1 MTALAHTKDKP
12 LVLVVDDDPD
22 LRALARIH
30 LGDGGFDV
38 IQAAT
43 GQECLALATTHSPDV
58 ILLDIMMP
66 GMNGGEVLT
75 ALAGDPVTKDIPVVF
90 VSALASPED
99 KVKGLESGAV
109 DYITK
114 PLETREFVAR
124 VGVAARRRG
133 RDGSDD
139 EAPGIGNREAF
150 EARLREEVARA
161 SRSSSSLAVLLA
173 DVDRLSEVNELHGR
187 AAGDELL
194 GAIGTTLGGTLR
206 MSDSMYRYGDD
217 EFAIILPDTDLPTAA
232 VVAERCRE
240 AIAGAI
246 PRRGGRGT
254 TVSIGIAE
262 LQHGH
267 AAEDLTARVHTAMH
281 RAKES
286 GGNQLW
292 RADDPRR
299 HGLGHSSLARQLTER
314 EWDILVHLSHRRTEQ
329 DIARR
334 LGIRPGT
341 VRSHKARIRRK
352 LHVAPDL
359 RLTEYVR
366 SHFKEL
372 ETSPK
377 QTVG

>member
-1 MTALAHTKDKP
+1 MATPLTHTKHKP

-22 LRALARIH
+22 LRALARIQ
-30 LGDGGFDV
+30 LGDGGFEV
-38 IQAAT
+38 IQAAS
-43 GQECLALATTHSPDV
+43 GQECLALASTHSPDV

-66 GMNGGEVLT
+66 GMDGSEVLT
-75 ALAGDPVTKDIPVVF
+75 ALSGDPVTKDIPVVF
-90 VSALASPED
+90 VSALSSSED
-99 KVKGLESGAV
+99 KVKGLENGAV

-114 PLETREFVAR
+114 PMDAREFVAR
-124 VGVAARRRG
+124 VGVAARHRR
-133 RDGSDD
+133 RERA
-139 EAPGIGNREAF
+139 EAETAGIGRRDAF
-150 EARLREEVARA
+150 EARLREEIARA
-161 SRSSSSLAVLLA
+161 SRSNSSLAVLLA
-173 DVDRLSEVNELHGR
+173 DVDGLAHVNEVHGL
-187 AAGDELL
+187 ASGDALLAELAVVL
-194 GAIGTTLGGTLR
+194 GSTLR
-206 MSDSMYRYGDD
+206 VSDSMYRYGGD
-217 EFAIILPDTDLPTAA
+217 EFSVILPDTDLPTAA
-232 VVAERCRE
+232 VVAERCRD
-240 AIAGAI
+240 AVAAT
-246 PRRGGRGT
+246 RWMRSRV
-254 TVSIGIAE
+254 TVSIGVAE
-262 LQHGH
+262 LQQGH
-267 AAEDLTARVHTAMH
+267 AAEDLIARVQTALH

-372 ETSPK
+372 ESSAG
-377 QTVG
+377 QSAG

>member
-1 MTALAHTKDKP
+1 MTAQLAPSKDRP

-22 LRALARIH
+22 LRALARIQ

-38 IQAAT
+38 IQAAN
-43 GQECLALATTHSPDV
+43 GHECLALASTHSPDV

-66 GMNGGEVLT
+66 GMDGGEVLT
-75 ALAGDPVTKDIPVVF
+75 ALSGDPVTKDIPVVF

-99 KVKGLESGAV
+99 KVRGLENGAV

-124 VGVAARRRG
+124 VGVAARRR
-133 RDGSDD
+133 RREPTDV
-139 EAPGIGNREAF
+139 AVPGIGGRDAF
-150 EARLREEVARA
+150 ETRLREEVARA
-161 SRSSSSLAVLLA
+161 SRSSSSLAVLLV
-173 DVDRLSEVNELHGR
+173 DVDQLRDVNELHGI
-187 AAGDELL
+187 ASGDALL
-194 GAIGTTLGGTLR
+194 AEIASSLGSTLR
-206 MSDSMYRYGDD
+206 VSDSMYRYGDD
-217 EFAIILPDTDLPTAA
+217 EFSIILPDTDLPTAA

-240 AIAGAI
+240 AVAAI
-246 PRRGGRGT
+246 RWMTRRV
-254 TVSIGIAE
+254 TVSIGIAQ

-267 AAEDLTARVHTAMH
+267 AAEDLAARVQTALH

-299 HGLGHSSLARQLTER
+299 HGLGPTSLARQLTER
-314 EWDILVHLSHRRTEQ
+314 EWDVLVHLSHRRTEQ

-352 LHVAPDL
+352 LHVSPDL

-372 ETSPK
+372 EGSAE
-377 QTVG
+377 QDAV